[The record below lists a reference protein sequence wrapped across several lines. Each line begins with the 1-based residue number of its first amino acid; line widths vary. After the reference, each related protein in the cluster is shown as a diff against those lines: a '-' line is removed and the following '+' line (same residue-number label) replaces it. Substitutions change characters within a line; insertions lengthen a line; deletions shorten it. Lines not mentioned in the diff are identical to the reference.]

1 MDAPGMVGGDA
12 DDQSGVG
19 MGRQILR
26 GIAVFAALV
35 GGMGRGVTDVEP
47 AAIAGD
53 GLRGVEILDG
63 ELSQRLIIL

>member
-35 GGMGRGVTDVEP
+35 GGGVADVEP